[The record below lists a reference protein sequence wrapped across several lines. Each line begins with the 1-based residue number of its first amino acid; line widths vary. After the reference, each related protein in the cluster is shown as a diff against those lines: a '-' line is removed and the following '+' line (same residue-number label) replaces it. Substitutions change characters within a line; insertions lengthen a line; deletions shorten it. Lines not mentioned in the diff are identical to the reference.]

1 MTTTKNIGNWWKPW
15 KNVPKKLV
23 SSYLFILVIYFPHKI
38 CSIPKKT
45 ECHSRNIVQ
54 VYLLANSD
62 DFIITSSNIKYL
74 INFQGKTIP
83 QVAIKWLLQKD
94 VVPSVIIG
102 ATSVKQLEDNI
113 GAASNWRLSKEQ
125 VLVLPNEL

>member
-1 MTTTKNIGNWWKPW
+1 M
-15 KNVPKKLV
+15 PKKLV
-23 SSYLFILVIYFPHKI
+23 SSYLFILVIYFPIKYAQFQ
-38 CSIPKKT
+38 KKP

-62 DFIITSSNIKYL
+62 DLITSSTIKYL

-113 GAASNWRLSKEQ
+113 GAASKWRLSKEQ
-125 VLVLPNEL
+125 VLVLHNEL

>member
-1 MTTTKNIGNWWKPW
+1 MCQRNWYLLICLFW
-15 KNVPKKLV
+15 
-23 SSYLFILVIYFPHKI
+23 LFIFPLKYDQFQ
-38 CSIPKKT
+38 KKP

-62 DFIITSSNIKYL
+62 DLITSSTIKYL

-113 GAASNWRLSKEQ
+113 GAASKWRLSKEQ
-125 VLVLPNEL
+125 VLVLHNEL

>member
-1 MTTTKNIGNWWKPW
+1 M
-15 KNVPKKLV
+15 PKKLV

-62 DFIITSSNIKYL
+62 DLITSSTIKYL

-113 GAASNWRLSKEQ
+113 GAASKWRLSKEQ
-125 VLVLPNEL
+125 VLVLHNEL

>member
-1 MTTTKNIGNWWKPW
+1 MCQRNWYLLICLFW
-15 KNVPKKLV
+15 
-23 SSYLFILVIYFPHKI
+23 LFIFPIKYAQFQ
-38 CSIPKKT
+38 KKP

-62 DFIITSSNIKYL
+62 DLIITSSNIKYL

-113 GAASNWRLSKEQ
+113 GAATNWRLSKEQ
-125 VLVLPNEL
+125 VLVLHNEL

>member
-1 MTTTKNIGNWWKPW
+1 MINSKKKP
-15 KNVPKKLV
+15 
-23 SSYLFILVIYFPHKI
+23 
-38 CSIPKKT
+38 

-62 DFIITSSNIKYL
+62 DLIIITSSNIKYL
-74 INFQGKTIP
+74 INFSGKTIP

>member
-1 MTTTKNIGNWWKPW
+1 MNPPHTKINE
-15 KNVPKKLV
+15 NVTQSGFSLYSVNEGLKEQ
-23 SSYLFILVIYFPHKI
+23 F
-38 CSIPKKT
+38 SII
-45 ECHSRNIVQ
+45 SRVCTY
-54 VYLLANSD
+54 V
-62 DFIITSSNIKYL
+62 
-74 INFQGKTIP
+74 GKTIP

-125 VLVLPNEL
+125 VLVLHNEL

>member
-1 MTTTKNIGNWWKPW
+1 M
-15 KNVPKKLV
+15 PKKLV

-62 DFIITSSNIKYL
+62 DLIITSSNIKYL

-113 GAASNWRLSKEQ
+113 GAATNWRLSKEQ
-125 VLVLPNEL
+125 VLVLHNEL

>member
-1 MTTTKNIGNWWKPW
+1 MINSKKKP
-15 KNVPKKLV
+15 
-23 SSYLFILVIYFPHKI
+23 
-38 CSIPKKT
+38 

-62 DFIITSSNIKYL
+62 DLITSSNIKYL

>member
-1 MTTTKNIGNWWKPW
+1 MCQRNWYLLICLFW
-15 KNVPKKLV
+15 
-23 SSYLFILVIYFPHKI
+23 LFIFPLKYDQFQ
-38 CSIPKKT
+38 KKP

-62 DFIITSSNIKYL
+62 DLIITSSNIKYL

-94 VVPSVIIG
+94 VVPSAIIG